1 VVLRGLGAGLALLA
15 ILAGVPLLLVWLV
28 GGVPIPTSLPS
39 RDTLTQPIGA
49 EELVNVF
56 VFVTWLA
63 WLQFVVCVLVELR
76 SELSGVGLPR
86 RVPLAGPS
94 QRLARALVSSLLV
107 LLTIGGAAGTASA
120 AVTAQPV
127 VTKAP
132 AVASIAAEG
141 AGHAPH
147 ASPASPASPASLSGT
162 EPREGPVAKSV
173 SKHDGGRKI
182 YVVQPPR
189 GRHHDSLWDIAD
201 RCLGDG
207 RRYKEIFELNKG
219 RIQPDGDALRRES
232 LIRPGWV
239 LHMPADAVNVE
250 VLPAPRS
257 GDRPGEAPRG
267 EAPRG
272 ERSNGHDNA
281 RTGAD
286 ADEPGAAD
294 AGEAA
299 GSDQHAGGGPA
310 DRPAGDSTG
319 ALPRDILGA
328 SLLGA
333 GVLAA
338 LAVARRAR
346 SRVVRLVPPDGAAA
360 DAEVAVRVGA
370 APDRAEFLDLA
381 LRDLAAQLHAEGR
394 ELVPVY
400 CALVSDDALELRLAP
415 PVREPAGLWQVS
427 DDGSRWTLE
436 RSAIETFSTSRQSV
450 LAPHPGLV
458 GLGTDAEGRHLL
470 VDIEAAQGAVSVSGD
485 PATAVEAVTAM
496 AAELATNIWSDHLR
510 VTAVD
515 LPRSLATLA
524 PGRVRVVASVS
535 EVLIE
540 LEARAEERR
549 RLCGLDTDVLTG
561 RLVPSG
567 GELWMPEYIVLGA
580 PPDPAEA
587 ARLAALLLGP
597 GRSPLGVIVAG
608 ELPVARWR
616 LRVDAAGRLEAKSL
630 GVSVEAQRLSTGSL
644 QMLAA
649 LMATEH
655 ERTPTP
661 PAPPAQPGSLHE
673 SPLDDDR
680 PPVPAAFS
688 STVLRAAGDQIL
700 DVRILGPVEVDASGE
715 LEPGRAA
722 LATEM
727 AVYLALH
734 PEGVH
739 PTVVAAAIWPRG
751 VTAAVRES
759 TFARVRAWLGVDASG
774 QSVLANTPD
783 GRLVLRSAAR
793 LDWAE
798 FCALLARSRRSPQTE
813 IADLNRALALVRGPL
828 LAGRPAGRYAW
839 LARESVEYDAPAL
852 IADAA
857 HRLAIRLLDRND
869 PQSAAQAARA
879 GLKGADSELLWRD
892 LMRAEFA
899 RDGRRGALAVL
910 DELVAVRGADRSG
923 PELEPETEALAD
935 ELIPQRRLTS
945 LQAL

>member
-1 VVLRGLGAGLALLA
+1 MAPTSARSSRAATSRRPPTRRRESRVSLVFRGIGAALALLA
-15 ILAGVPLLLVWLV
+15 ILGGVPFLLVWLV

-39 RDTLTQPIGA
+39 RAALTQPIGV
-49 EELVNVF
+49 EQLVNVL
-56 VFVTWLA
+56 VVVTWLA
-63 WLQFVVCVLVELR
+63 WLQFVICVLVEFR

-107 LLTIGGAAGTASA
+107 LLTISGTAGAASA

-132 AVASIAAEG
+132 VVTAAEIT
-141 AGHAPH
+141 ADSAP
-147 ASPASPASPASLSGT
+147 ADA
-162 EPREGPVAKSV
+162 EPRRGHEAKATARQEA
-173 SKHDGGRKI
+173 GRKI

-250 VLPAPRS
+250 VRPAPKS
-257 GDRPGEAPRG
+257 EERPQVAPKGGRPDG
-267 EAPRG
+267 
-272 ERSNGHDNA
+272 
-281 RTGAD
+281 
-286 ADEPGAAD
+286 ADEPAAPGGSAGPADRDTGA
-294 AGEAA
+294 
-299 GSDQHAGGGPA
+299 GPA
-310 DRPAGDSTG
+310 DRPASEDSDAT
-319 ALPRDILGA
+319 LPRDILGA

-338 LAVARRAR
+338 LATARRAR
-346 SRVVRLVPPDGAAA
+346 SRVVRLMPPGGAAA

-370 APDRAEFLDLA
+370 APERAEFLDLA
-381 LRDLAAQLHAEGR
+381 LRDLAAELSAEGR
-394 ELVPVY
+394 ELLPVY
-400 CALVSDDALELRLAP
+400 CALVSDEALELRAAP
-415 PVREPAGLWQVS
+415 PVLEPAGLWRVS
-427 DDGSRWTLE
+427 DDGRRWTLE
-436 RSAIETFSTSRQSV
+436 RSAIETSSASRQSV
-450 LAPHPGLV
+450 LAPYPGLV
-458 GLGTDAEGRHLL
+458 GLGADASGRHVL

-485 PATAVEAVTAM
+485 ASAALETVTAM
-496 AAELATNIWSDHLR
+496 AAELATNVWSDHLR
-510 VTAVD
+510 VTAVG
-515 LPRSLATLA
+515 LPRALAGLA
-524 PGRVRVVASVS
+524 PGRVRVVPSVG
-535 EVLIE
+535 EVLVE

-549 RLCGLDTDVLTG
+549 RLSGLDTDVLTG
-561 RLVPSG
+561 RLMPAG
-567 GELWMPEYIVLGA
+567 GELWMPEYVVLGA
-580 PPDPAEA
+580 PPEPAEA

-608 ELPVARWR
+608 EVPVARWR
-616 LRVDAAGRLEAKSL
+616 LGVDTAGHLDAPAL
-630 GVSVEAQRLSTGSL
+630 GVSVEAQRLSAGSL

-649 LMATEH
+649 LMATET
-655 ERTPTP
+655 ERTPPTP
-661 PAPPAQPGSLHE
+661 VAGALHE
-673 SPLDDDR
+673 SPPDADR
-680 PPVPAAFS
+680 PPLPAAFS
-688 STVLRAAGDQIL
+688 STVLRASDEHVVE
-700 DVRILGPVEVDASGE
+700 VRILGPAAVDARGE

-739 PTVVAAAIWPRG
+739 PTVVASAVWPRG

-759 TFARVRAWLGVDASG
+759 TYARVRAWLGVDGAG
-774 QSVLANTPD
+774 QSMLTTTPD
-783 GRLVLRSAAR
+783 GRLVLRPAVR

-798 FCALLARSRRSPQTE
+798 FCGLLARSRRSSPNE

-828 LAGRPAGRYAW
+828 LEGRPAGRYAW

-869 PQSAAQAARA
+869 PESAAQAARA
-879 GLKGADSELLWRD
+879 GLTGAESELLWRD
-892 LMRAEFA
+892 LMRAQFA
-899 RDGRRGALAVL
+899 CDGRRGALAVL
-910 DELVAVRGADRSG
+910 DELVAVRGEDRAG

-935 ELIPQRRLTS
+935 ELIPHRRLTS